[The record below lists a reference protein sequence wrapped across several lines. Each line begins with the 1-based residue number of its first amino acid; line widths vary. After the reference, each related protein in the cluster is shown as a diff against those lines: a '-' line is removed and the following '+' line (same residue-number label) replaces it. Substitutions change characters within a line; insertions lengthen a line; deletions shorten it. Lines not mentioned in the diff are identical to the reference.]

1 MTMQKAGHPHGPMRR
16 KERAITDRAEIDRI
30 LASEKV
36 MHLALCADNVPF
48 LVPVF
53 YAYDG
58 NVLYFHSAPAGSK
71 IDILKQ
77 NDRVCFEVSVDH
89 GVIEDERAC
98 DFEARHRTVI
108 GTGRAVFVE
117 DEAEKI
123 AALDRIVALFTETRF
138 SYPAPKL
145 AHTTVIRIDIDQ
157 IKGKSHGFAKT

>member
-1 MTMQKAGHPHGPMRR
+1 MTKQSAGHPHGPMRR
-16 KERAITDRAEIDRI
+16 KEREITERAEIDAI

-36 MHLALCADNVPF
+36 MHLALSDDNVPF

-58 NVLYFHSAPAGSK
+58 TVLYFHSAPAGSK
-71 IDILKQ
+71 IDILKR

-123 AALDRIVALFTETRF
+123 RALDQIVALFTKTHF
-138 SYPAPKL
+138 TYPAPKL

-157 IKGKSHGFAKT
+157 IKGKSHGFPKT

>member
-1 MTMQKAGHPHGPMRR
+1 MTKQSAEHPHGPMRR
-16 KERAITDRAEIDRI
+16 KERAITDRAEIDAI

-36 MHLALCADNVPF
+36 MHLALCVDNMPF

-58 NVLYFHSAPAGSK
+58 TALYFHSAPAGSK
-71 IDILKQ
+71 INILKQ
-77 NDRVCFEVSVDH
+77 NNQVCFEVCAYY

-98 DFEARHRTVI
+98 DFEAHHRTVI

-117 DEAEKI
+117 DPEEKI
-123 AALDRIVALFTETRF
+123 RALDQIVALFTKTHF
-138 SYPAPKL
+138 TYPAPKL

-157 IKGKSHGFAKT
+157 IKGKSHGFPKS